1 MKKYIVTK
9 SNIYGKENFYFPT
22 FEEAANYINGI
33 VLNNQP
39 KWLAEQYG
47 RLIDIN
53 KGERGYR
60 GIDVVEPYGMTRIKS
75 FYTLMILR

>member
-1 MKKYIVTK
+1 MKEYIVTK
-9 SNIYGKENFYFPT
+9 DNIYGRKEISFPT

-33 VLNNQP
+33 VLDNQP

-47 RLIDIN
+47 RLIDIS

-60 GIDVVEPYGMTRIKS
+60 DIDVVEPYGMTGLKS
-75 FYTLMILR
+75 LYTLTILR